1 MNDVG
6 VALSQW
12 RWPVLIV
19 YNIVGSMQGIVWGTF
34 NVNPDEV
41 RQPLTLPLC
50 FCSVQPC
57 RLRSAASDLCC
68 VQVLSAATK

>member
-50 FCSVQPC
+50 FSALSSPIASVVLPPIC
-57 RLRSAASDLCC
+57 AASKC
-68 VQVLSAATK
+68 